1 MNMITKE
8 EFGLSMSRF
17 RHCGKTHLPTFKAVT
32 SRARSKLFDV
42 SETGKPRFKGFSQFK
57 GFLFCS
63 DLLCIAQKV
72 LF

>member
-17 RHCGKTHLPTFKAVT
+17 RHCEKTHLPTFKAVT

-42 SETGKPRFKGFSQFK
+42 SETGKPRFKGFS
-57 GFLFCS
+57 
-63 DLLCIAQKV
+63 
-72 LF
+72 